1 MKKTEFVIISKE
13 LYWCNVCK
21 SLRPKENNLN
31 GSLFSLLNFA
41 AVRLTDDGSAS
52 QSPKHRFKSIFYWIK
67 CLEYCTLELYSGKWL
82 NWCFLFDLSF
92 DLSQHV
98 WLISNIIIS
107 ETSLVLYILHQHCS
121 YNPYVFMALVSSL
134 SLERM

>member
-1 MKKTEFVIISKE
+1 MKKIEFIIIFKE
-13 LYWCNVCK
+13 LHWCNICK

-41 AVRLTDDGSAS
+41 AVRLTDDGNAS

-82 NWCFLFDLSF
+82 SWCFLFDLSF
-92 DLSQHV
+92 DLSQHG
-98 WLISNIIIS
+98 WFISNIIIS
-107 ETSLVLYILHQHCS
+107 EMSLVLSILHQHSALTIPTCLWLLCS
-121 YNPYVFMALVSSL
+121 LRL
-134 SLERM
+134 